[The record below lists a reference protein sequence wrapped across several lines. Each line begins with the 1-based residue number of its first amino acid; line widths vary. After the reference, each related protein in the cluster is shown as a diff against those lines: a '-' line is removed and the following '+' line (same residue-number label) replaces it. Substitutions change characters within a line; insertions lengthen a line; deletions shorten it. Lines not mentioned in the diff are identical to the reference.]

1 MDELIITAINLATKP
16 NEQPQTPIK
25 STTKQLSPRF
35 KALAREC
42 GFVFW
47 GNEAHGPGAGHID
60 WSGDYTSEFEHYSRE
75 LVKWTTELMR
85 QEIVRDYLFRAS
97 DHTYKHLV
105 VQD

>member
-1 MDELIITAINLATKP
+1 MDELIINSINQATKP
-16 NEQPQTPIK
+16 NKHPQTP
-25 STTKQLSPRF
+25 TKLTPRF
-35 KALAREC
+35 KSLAKEC

-47 GNEAHGPGAGHID
+47 GDEPHGPGRGNID
-60 WSGDYTSEFEHYSRE
+60 WSSDYTSEFEHYSRE
-75 LVKWTTELMR
+75 LITWTCELMR